1 MGGESAFV
9 QLGHDL
15 WMQKLIWGQ
24 IVDVDDDYLL
34 DTNFKISGVLSQ
46 SVERSV
52 MPVFISPPYLE
63 QQLVSS
69 ERGGGGGCQKKSD
82 ACPLFCVGGSKCKK
96 DETIPKI
103 GL

>member
-1 MGGESAFV
+1 M
-9 QLGHDL
+9 
-15 WMQKLIWGQ
+15 
-24 IVDVDDDYLL
+24 DDDYLL

-96 DETIPKI
+96 MKQVQKLVLNDALALQSRIF
-103 GL
+103 LYY